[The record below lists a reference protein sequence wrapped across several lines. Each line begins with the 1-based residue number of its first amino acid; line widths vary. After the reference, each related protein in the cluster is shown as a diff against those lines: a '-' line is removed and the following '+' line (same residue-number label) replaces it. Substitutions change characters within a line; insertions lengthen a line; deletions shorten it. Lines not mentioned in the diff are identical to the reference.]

1 MDTQINFK
9 LINIWKIESLCKKKK
24 PLTIDT
30 NQSQYVV
37 SNIAMVAW
45 EENIRE
51 ENIR

>member
-9 LINIWKIESLCKKKK
+9 LINIWKIESLCKKKNHRHK
-24 PLTIDT
+24 PKP
-30 NQSQYVV
+30 V